1 MESLKDCY
9 IQRSK
14 QAEDKVT
21 ALTHKA
27 ILSEE
32 NNQKEML
39 KMYKEQEELIQANV
53 NLKAQLTES

>member
-21 ALTHKA
+21 ALTHQA